1 MRTLYPATADRWQ
14 APWLVGANDSCRPR
28 CEEHEPKN
36 AKKYYAAKVVAER
49 RARHP
54 QNSGLHLDH
63 QWPGQATKSP
73 PGEFPFPRVNPGKI
87 LERLAHFLVRK

>member
-54 QNSGLHLDH
+54 KIQVFTLTTN
-63 QWPGQATKSP
+63 GQVRLQSHR
-73 PGEFPFPRVNPGKI
+73 RVNFHSHG
-87 LERLAHFLVRK
+87 